1 MRNSTRAQAE
11 MDYGELL
18 LVLFIAVGLAI
29 VMLVLADYFFGIPI
43 V

>member
-1 MRNSTRAQAE
+1 MNDATRAQAE

-18 LVLFIAVGLAI
+18 LVIFIAVGLAI
-29 VMLVLADYFFGIPI
+29 VMLVLAEYFFGIPI